1 MMTGENSMRPCERFT
16 VLESRKSDSLSRC
29 DVCDHSEAAHENP
42 GRRALSGGEIEEL
55 RRQMLI
61 ENFDKGETEQQQS
74 DAPT

>member
-29 DVCDHSEAAHENP
+29 DVCDHAEAAHETP
-42 GRRALSGGEIEEL
+42 GRRVLSGGAIEEL
-55 RRQMLI
+55 RRQLLI
-61 ENFDKGETEQQQS
+61 ENFDKREAEQPQS